1 MFRSAL
7 TKAGLSFAIAPKATR
22 AGIAPVL
29 ARGYHENVISH
40 YESPR
45 NVRVV
50 FSTVRLRRLTIFPL
64 FQVGSLPKHDADV
77 GTGLVGAPA

>member
-7 TKAGLSFAIAPKATR
+7 TKSGLSFALAPKAAR
-22 AGIAPVL
+22 AGVAPVL

-50 FSTVRLRRLTIFPL
+50 FFYRSVTTAHCTLFISGGLSTQTRR
-64 FQVGSLPKHDADV
+64 
-77 GTGLVGAPA
+77 